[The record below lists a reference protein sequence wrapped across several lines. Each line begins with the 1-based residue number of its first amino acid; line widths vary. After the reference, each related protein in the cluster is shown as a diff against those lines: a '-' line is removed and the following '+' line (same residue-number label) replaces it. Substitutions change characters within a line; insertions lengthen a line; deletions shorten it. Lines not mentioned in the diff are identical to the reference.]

1 MHIDKRSTPQSGSVD
16 ELETPVPV
24 VDLDRLE
31 ANITRLQTYLDEH
44 NIANRPH
51 IKTHKIPAIAKMQM
65 DAGAVGLTCQ
75 KVSEAE
81 VMADAGFD
89 DIFIPY
95 NIIGEKKLRRLMS
108 LAARATIS
116 VTADSAFT
124 VHGLAR
130 AAQESGLRLTVLIEF
145 DTGLKRCGV
154 QFPQEAADLARLIE
168 SLPNLHFGGL
178 MAFPANEHLDPFV
191 HETRALLKDD
201 GLQIERVTG
210 GGTPGLWQAHTHS
223 ELTEYRAGIYVY
235 GDRLSLRSGAVTLD
249 TCSLKIHATVISR
262 PSPDRGVLDAGSKTL
277 SSDLHNLD
285 GYGYICEYPEAKINA
300 LSEEHGHVDFS
311 ACARKPEIGER
322 VSIIPNHCCMVTS
335 LFDEF
340 IGALANQVVV
350 TCRVAARSAVT

>member
-1 MHIDKRSTPQSGSVD
+1 MHIA

-24 VDLDRLE
+24 VDIDRLE
-31 ANITRLQTYLDEH
+31 ANITRLQNYLDEH
-44 NIANRPH
+44 KIANRPH
-51 IKTHKIPAIAKMQM
+51 VKTHKIPAIAKKQV
-65 DAGAVGLTCQ
+65 DAGAIGITCQ

-81 VMADAGFD
+81 VMAEAGFD

-95 NIIGEKKLRRLMS
+95 NIIGQSKLRRLMA
-108 LAARATIS
+108 LASRISVS
-116 VTADSAFT
+116 VTADSAYT
-124 VHGLAR
+124 VQGLSSAAR
-130 AAQESGLRLTVLIEF
+130 AAGLALTVLVEC
-145 DTGLKRCGV
+145 DTGLQRCGV
-154 QFPQEAADLARLIE
+154 QSPQEAAELARLIG

-178 MAFPANEHLDPFV
+178 MTFPLNEHLDDFV

-201 GLQIERVTG
+201 SLPVERVSA
-210 GGTPGLWQAHTHS
+210 GGTPSMWQAHMHP

-249 TCSLKIHATVISR
+249 TCALKILSTVVSR
-262 PSPDRGVLDAGSKTL
+262 PTADRGILDAGSKTL

-285 GYGYICEYPEAKINA
+285 GYGYICEYPEAKIYA

-335 LFDEF
+335 LFDEI
-340 IGALANQVVV
+340 IGARDGRVEETWQ
-350 TCRVAARSAVT
+350 VAARSTVT